1 MRTRTENLTDVVAPK
16 ANWPLALGAGLLGI
30 GQNGLLVMLPQLVS
44 LTGLSLSVWAG
55 LLMFGS
61 MLFLPA
67 SPWWGRQSER
77 HGCQIVM
84 LASLGGY
91 LASFVVMALVVWAM
105 ANGALN
111 ALWGMAGL
119 VLSRMLYGLTVSG
132 LVPAAQTWAIQRA
145 GLDKR
150 MAALATISSGL
161 SCGRLLGPPLAALML
176 SVSPVA
182 PLWLMALAPLIA
194 LLLVLREAAD
204 PRCRRWRTSR
214 RGYRPP
220 CCLSWCWRCCW
231 QRWSA

>member
-1 MRTRTENLTDVVAPK
+1 
-16 ANWPLALGAGLLGI
+16 
-30 GQNGLLVMLPQLVS
+30 
-44 LTGLSLSVWAG
+44 
-55 LLMFGS
+55 
-61 MLFLPA
+61 
-67 SPWWGRQSER
+67 
-77 HGCQIVM
+77 M

>member
-1 MRTRTENLTDVVAPK
+1 
-16 ANWPLALGAGLLGI
+16 
-30 GQNGLLVMLPQLVS
+30 
-44 LTGLSLSVWAG
+44 
-55 LLMFGS
+55 
-61 MLFLPA
+61 
-67 SPWWGRQSER
+67 
-77 HGCQIVM
+77 
-84 LASLGGY
+84 
-91 LASFVVMALVVWAM
+91 MALVVWAM

-111 ALWGMAGL
+111 ALWGMAGS

-176 SVSPVA
+176 GVSPVA

-204 PRCRRWRTSR
+204 PAAAGGAPVDAVTGLHAAFR
-214 RGYRPP
+214 
-220 CCLSWCWRCCW
+220 CWRCCW

>member
-1 MRTRTENLTDVVAPK
+1 
-16 ANWPLALGAGLLGI
+16 
-30 GQNGLLVMLPQLVS
+30 
-44 LTGLSLSVWAG
+44 
-55 LLMFGS
+55 
-61 MLFLPA
+61 
-67 SPWWGRQSER
+67 
-77 HGCQIVM
+77 M

-182 PLWLMALAPLIA
+182 PLWLMALAPFIA

-204 PRCRRWRTSR
+204 PRRRWRTSR

-220 CCLSWCWRCCW
+220 CCLPGAGTAAGGAGQPDAAWFIAAS
-231 QRWSA
+231 SPVI

>member
-1 MRTRTENLTDVVAPK
+1 
-16 ANWPLALGAGLLGI
+16 
-30 GQNGLLVMLPQLVS
+30 
-44 LTGLSLSVWAG
+44 
-55 LLMFGS
+55 
-61 MLFLPA
+61 
-67 SPWWGRQSER
+67 
-77 HGCQIVM
+77 
-84 LASLGGY
+84 
-91 LASFVVMALVVWAM
+91 MALVVWAM

-176 SVSPVA
+176 GVSPVA

-220 CCLSWCWRCCW
+220 CCLSRCWRCCW